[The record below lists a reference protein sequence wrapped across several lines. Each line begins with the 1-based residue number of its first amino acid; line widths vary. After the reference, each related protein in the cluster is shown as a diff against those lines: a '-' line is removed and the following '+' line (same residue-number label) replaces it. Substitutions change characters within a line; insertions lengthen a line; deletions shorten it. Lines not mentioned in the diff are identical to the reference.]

1 MGLRAALGLSAAAPK
16 LRSDKGLSRRKI
28 LNCREIPLKRTINII
43 RAETKFHFKMQVL
56 GEIPSHRKP
65 KCPSMQNFTA
75 RNFTI
80 LSATKFGVKFCPFG
94 RRWNFAAAVYK

>member
-1 MGLRAALGLSAAAPK
+1 MGLRVALGLSAAA
-16 LRSDKGLSRRKI
+16 LEFCRDKDLPQREILNYRKI
-28 LNCREIPLKRTINII
+28 PLTRAINII

-65 KCPSMQNFTA
+65 KRPSLQNSTA

-80 LSATKFGVKFCPFG
+80 LSAAKFGVKFYSFG
-94 RRWNFAAAVYK
+94 RR